1 MQRWWHALGEYA
13 RSLGSAAVYA
23 TFIVTFIGQVAR
35 VDGYSMQPT
44 LQHEDRLIVNK
55 LAYELHAPAVGDVV
69 MLLSPD
75 QPLDALVKRV
85 VAGPGD
91 RVEASDGQVFVNGK
105 ALDEPY
111 VPRDYRDHISTPAKP
126 VPPGE
131 YFVLGD
137 HRSSSNDSRTWGTV
151 ARHFIYGKAVFSYW
165 PLDRLGTVR

>member
-91 RVEASDGQVFVNGK
+91 RVEASDGQVFVNGV
-105 ALDEPY
+105 AVDQSFVAPEFRSFDTWGPTT
-111 VPRDYRDHISTPAKP
+111 VPSAH
-126 VPPGE
+126 
-131 YFVLGD
+131 YFVMGD
-137 HRSSSNDSRTWGTV
+137 HRNNSRDSRAFHFVPQKYILGKV
-151 ARHFIYGKAVFSYW
+151 EARWW
-165 PLDRLGTVR
+165 PVSRARRF